1 MPRSQAIPRPNAS
14 GWGAPVSSEGLPV
27 RIRSLTTVSLLAA
40 AAVVLA
46 GCSGGSAPEES
57 PTGTPGDLCAAA
69 APSGAVSDSV
79 TVEGEIGAP
88 ATATFSA
95 PLEVVEL
102 ERTVVTEGS
111 GDAAAAGDYVAYALT
126 AFDATSGQELAAA
139 GYDAPL
145 QPQQISPDNPL
156 GQVLGCATPGSR
168 VVAALP
174 GDGGQNGA
182 QVYVFDVLEVTPES
196 QWCVAEEFSG
206 NAPTV
211 TFDETGA
218 PAIGIPA
225 TEPPA
230 EVQVQVL
237 TEGDGE
243 TVQAGDAVEAHY
255 TGVKWSD
262 GSTFD
267 SSWERGEPE
276 TFTTDGVVT
285 GFQRALEEYTVGSVV
300 LVAMPARCGYGE
312 KASSQHQLAGED
324 LVFVVEILATEHAGQ

>member
-1 MPRSQAIPRPNAS
+1 MRQDGEP
-14 GWGAPVSSEGLPV
+14 PVFSEGLPV
-27 RIRSLTTVSLLAA
+27 RIRPFATVSLLAA

-69 APSGAVSDSV
+69 APSGAVSDAV
-79 TVEGEIGAP
+79 TVEGEIGSP
-88 ATATFSA
+88 ATATFPA
-95 PLEVVEL
+95 PLDVVEL

-111 GDAAAAGDYVAYALT
+111 GDEAAAGDYVAYALT
-126 AFDATSGQELAAA
+126 AFDAASGEELAAA

-145 QPQQISPDNPL
+145 QPQQISPENPL
-156 GQVLGCATPGSR
+156 GQVLGCATAGSR

-196 QWCVAEEFSG
+196 EWCVAGEFSG
-206 NAPTV
+206 DAPTV
-211 TFDETGA
+211 TFDEAGA
-218 PAIGIPA
+218 PSVGIPA
-225 TEPPA
+225 SEPPA
-230 EVQVQVL
+230 EVAVQVL

-243 TVQAGDAVEAHY
+243 TVQAGDAVEVNY

-267 SSWERGEPE
+267 SSWERGEPAA
-276 TFTTDGVVT
+276 FTTDGVVA
-285 GFQRALEEYTVGSVV
+285 GFQRALEEHTVGSTV
-300 LVAMPARCGYGE
+300 LVSMPPVCGYGE
-312 KASSQHQLAGED
+312 KASSQHELAGET